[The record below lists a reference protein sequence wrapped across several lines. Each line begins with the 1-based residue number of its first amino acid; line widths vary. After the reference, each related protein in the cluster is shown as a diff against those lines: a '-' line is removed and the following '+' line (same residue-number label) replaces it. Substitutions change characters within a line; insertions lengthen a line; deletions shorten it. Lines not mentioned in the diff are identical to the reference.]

1 MVSTAADAVGKRP
14 GTADERPA
22 TARARPPG
30 TRPPKAHPFLPRALH
45 TQKALRVIRRTHSW
59 LGMAGAAAAVIIG
72 ISGITLNHRA
82 ALNSRLPTDIASFQV
97 NAPAGGFASQGEFE
111 QFLQASLSL
120 NGPPRER
127 RGPAVRP
134 PVAELGDRLVEQ
146 PRRFDAYYASA
157 REVVEA
163 EYVNGNR
170 FIDVVQTERGF
181 FSTLNRL
188 HLASNTGPVWVAV
201 IDAFSGALVVFSIT
215 GLLLWSRL
223 TGPRLLAI
231 GLAGSTL
238 LATVYYA
245 GVL

>member
-1 MVSTAADAVGKRP
+1 
-14 GTADERPA
+14 
-22 TARARPPG
+22 
-30 TRPPKAHPFLPRALH
+30 
-45 TQKALRVIRRTHSW
+45 
-59 LGMAGAAAAVIIG
+59 MAGAAAGIIIG

-82 ALNSRLPTDIASFQV
+82 VLNARLPTDITNYQV
-97 NAPAGGFASQGEFE
+97 TAPVDGFASQAEFDRFV
-111 QFLQASLSL
+111 QISLDL

-127 RGPAVRP
+127 RGPAARP
-134 PVAELGDRLVEQ
+134 SAVELGDRLVEQ
-146 PRRFDAYYASA
+146 PRRFEAYYASA

-163 EYVNGNR
+163 DYVNGNR
-170 FIDVVQTERGF
+170 FIDIVHTERGF

-188 HLASNTGPVWVAV
+188 HLASNTGPVWVAI
-201 IDAFSGALVVFSIT
+201 IDVFSIALVVFSIT

-245 GVL
+245 WVL

>member
-1 MVSTAADAVGKRP
+1 M
-14 GTADERPA
+14 
-22 TARARPPG
+22 
-30 TRPPKAHPFLPRALH
+30 
-45 TQKALRVIRRTHSW
+45 IRRTHSW
-59 LGMAGAAAAVIIG
+59 MGMAGAAAGVIIG

-82 ALNSRLPTDIASFQV
+82 VLSGRLPTDITSFQV
-97 NAPAGGFASQGEFE
+97 NAPADGFASQAEFE
-111 QFLQASLSL
+111 RFVQASLAL
-120 NGPPRER
+120 NGPTRER
-127 RGPAVRP
+127 RGPAPRSS
-134 PVAELGDRLVEQ
+134 ALELGDRLVEQ
-146 PRRFDAYYASA
+146 PLRFEAYYASA

-163 EYVNGNR
+163 SFVNGNR
-170 FIDVVQTERGF
+170 YIDVVHTERGF

-188 HLASNTGPVWVAV
+188 HLAANTGPVWVAI